1 MEETREEIK
10 QTARQARKDL
20 STIEKARKA
29 EITNEDTEGVINKF
43 IGGNLEVT
51 PQQKMI
57 LSYARALSLQ
67 GKLMPDT
74 YKRRFRELIPEG
86 RTYLANLERLAQRVA
101 ELQGGGAAVTARR
114 LSRFD
119 VPQRV
124 ADMFGVARRPPAIQ
138 PQRREVTQAERQ
150 RRQQERQQR
159 IQRLQQGGGGIG
171 RRLEFGD

>member
-1 MEETREEIK
+1 MEETRQEIEE
-10 QTARQARKDL
+10 TAKEARKDL
-20 STIEKARKA
+20 SVREKAQKA
-29 EITNEDTEGVINKF
+29 LAKKTIEDTEGVINEF
-43 IGGNLEVT
+43 IGGSLEVT

-57 LSYARALSLQ
+57 LSYARAVSLQ

-101 ELQGGGAAVTARR
+101 ELQGGGAAVSARR

-124 ADMFGVARRPPAIQ
+124 ADMFGVARRPPSIQ
-138 PQRREVTQAERQ
+138 AQRREVTQAQRQ
-150 RRQQERQQR
+150 RLQQERQ
-159 IQRLQQGGGGIG
+159 QRLQQGGGGIG
-171 RRLEFGD
+171 RRLFDD